1 MKRIVLLLI
10 ASLGISLL
18 AAQIP
23 TLNWVEQQSGSSG
36 ETAKTIVVDNSGN
49 SYVLGFY
56 SGTMD
61 LDPGPGV
68 VSVTTVGSSDVYL
81 VKLNPN
87 GQFIWGKSYGSSGA
101 DEGSTLCLDQQG
113 FLYITGFFL
122 TTIDFSGGTGTLFLN
137 SFGDFDAFLLK
148 LDTAGN
154 EIWAKQFGGFMGID
168 EGKSV
173 VVDDSSNVY
182 LAGFFTGS
190 ADFDP
195 SNNMFVLTAAG
206 GSQFEGYVVKLDV
219 NGDLVWAKQLGGT
232 NADLVRY
239 MAINSSGDLYITGTY
254 RGVADLDPSANTT
267 SFTSNGSDDVFIVKL
282 NRSGNFIW
290 AKSLGGSSSDLGHG
304 ITVDQFSYVIVAG
317 QFIGSVDFDPGAG
330 NVFMSS
336 QGFYDSFVLKLDSSG
351 NFSWVKRINS
361 TSNVN
366 SRFIKTDMLN
376 QIYITGS
383 YTGTIDLNPDTT
395 ITQNVSNAGS
405 DDIFV
410 LKMDE
415 NGSFVW
421 GITMGGLN
429 FDQATSME
437 VSDSLN
443 VYLSGLFNSTMDFDP
458 SLGTTTLS
466 PTSSRDAFIAKYS
479 NPLNTSSGELT
490 HSSSTL
496 RVYPNPTSKEVTI
509 ALAAMDEITT
519 ITIYSMEGVTVYQ
532 EEIRNPSNLT
542 SVNLDGL
549 AEGTYLLVAATK
561 KSVERK
567 KIVIR

>member
-1 MKRIVLLLI
+1 MKRIFLVLI
-10 ASLGISLL
+10 ASLSITNLV
-18 AAQIP
+18 AQIP
-23 TLNWVEQQSGSSG
+23 SLNWVAQQSGSSG
-36 ETAKTIVVDNSGN
+36 ETAKTIVVDDLGN
-49 SYVLGFY
+49 SYILGFY

-61 LDPGPGV
+61 LDPGLGV
-68 VSVTTVGSSDVYL
+68 VNVTTVGSSDVYL
-81 VKLNPN
+81 VKLNSN
-87 GQFIWGKSYGSSGA
+87 GQFIWGKSYGSTGA

-122 TTIDFSGGTGTLFLN
+122 TTIDFSGGAGTLFLN

-154 EIWAKQFGGFMGID
+154 EVWAKQIGGFMGGE

-182 LAGFFTGS
+182 LAGVFTGS

-195 SNNMFVLTAAG
+195 SNNTLLMTAAG
-206 GSQFEGYVVKLDV
+206 GTSFDGYVVKLNE

-232 NADLVRY
+232 NSDISRY
-239 MAINSSGDLYITGTY
+239 MAINANGDVFIIGTF
-254 RGVADLDPSANTT
+254 RGTADLDPGTNTAN
-267 SFTSNGSDDVFIVKL
+267 FISNGSDDIFIVKL
-282 NRSGNFIW
+282 DRNGNFIW
-290 AKSLGGSSSDLGHG
+290 AKSIGGSSSDLGHG
-304 ITVDQFSYVIVAG
+304 ITVDQFSNVIVTG
-317 QFIGSVDFDPGAG
+317 QFSGNIDFDPGQG
-330 NVFMSS
+330 SVFLSS
-336 QGFYDSFVLKLDSSG
+336 LGFYDSFVLKLDSSG
-351 NFSWVKRINS
+351 NFSWVNRINS
-361 TSNVN
+361 TSNVT

-405 DDIFV
+405 DDVFV

-415 NGSFVW
+415 NGIYAW

-458 SLGTTTLS
+458 SPVMTTLS

-479 NPLNTSSGELT
+479 NPVNTSLVNLNEGIAFSI
-490 HSSSTL
+490 
-496 RVYPNPTSKEVTI
+496 YPNPTTNFLTLDLESVQKNVK
-509 ALAAMDEITT
+509 
-519 ITIYSMEGVTVYQ
+519 YSIFDLSGKLILN
-532 EEIRNPSNLT
+532 EEFFNSTDLISI
-542 SVNLDGL
+542 
-549 AEGTYLLVAATK
+549 
-561 KSVERK
+561 SVEGFAK
-567 KIVIR
+567 GVYFLMISSDDFYTHTKIVIQ

>member
-1 MKRIVLLLI
+1 MKRIFLLLI
-10 ASLGISLL
+10 ASISVTNLV
-18 AAQIP
+18 AQIP
-23 TLNWVEQQSGSSG
+23 SLNWVAQQSGSSG
-36 ETAKTIVVDNSGN
+36 ETAKTIVVDDSGN
-49 SYVLGFY
+49 SYILGFY

-61 LDPGPGV
+61 LDPGLGV
-68 VSVTTVGSSDVYL
+68 VNVTTVGSSDVYL
-81 VKLNPN
+81 VKLKSN
-87 GQFIWGKSYGSSGA
+87 GQFIWGKSYGSTGA

-122 TTIDFSGGTGTLFLN
+122 TTIDFSGGAGTLFLN

-154 EIWAKQFGGFMGID
+154 EVWAKQIGGFMGGE

-182 LAGFFTGS
+182 LAGNFTGS

-195 SNNMFVLTAAG
+195 SNNTLLMTAAG
-206 GSQFEGYVVKLDV
+206 GTSFEGYVVKLNE

-232 NADLVRY
+232 NSDISRY
-239 MAINSSGDLYITGTY
+239 MAINANGDVFITGTF
-254 RGVADLDPSANTT
+254 RGTADLDPGTNTAN
-267 SFTSNGSDDVFIVKL
+267 FISNGSDDIFIVKL
-282 NRSGNFIW
+282 DRNGNFIW
-290 AKSLGGSSSDLGHG
+290 AKSIGGSSSDLGHG
-304 ITVDQFSYVIVAG
+304 ITVDQFSNVIVTG
-317 QFIGSVDFDPGAG
+317 QFSGNIDFDPGQG
-330 NVFMSS
+330 ILFLSS
-336 QGFYDSFVLKLDSSG
+336 LGFYDSFVLKLDSSG
-351 NFSWVKRINS
+351 NFSWVNRINS
-361 TSNVN
+361 TSNVT

-405 DDIFV
+405 DDVFV

-415 NGSFVW
+415 NGIYAW

-458 SLGTTTLS
+458 SPGTTTLS

-479 NPLNTSSGELT
+479 NPVNTSLSDHLD
-490 HSSSTL
+490 SSPSL
-496 RVYPNPTSKEVTI
+496 LVYPNPTSKEVTI
-509 ALAAMDEITT
+509 ALNGNDEKTT
-519 ITIYSMEGVTVYQ
+519 ITLYSMEGAILFKK
-532 EEIRNPSNLT
+532 EISNPSNLT
-542 SVNLDGL
+542 SINLDGL
-549 AEGTYLLVAATK
+549 AKGTYLLVASTK
-561 KSVERK
+561 NSIERK
-567 KIVIR
+567 KIVVR

>member
-1 MKRIVLLLI
+1 MKRISLLLI
-10 ASLGISLL
+10 ASLSVSNLV
-18 AAQIP
+18 AQIP
-23 TLNWVEQQSGSSG
+23 SLNWVSQQSGSSG
-36 ETAKTIVVDNSGN
+36 ETAKTIVVDDSGN
-49 SYVLGFY
+49 SYILGFY
-56 SGTMD
+56 SGTLD
-61 LDPGPGV
+61 LDPGPV
-68 VSVTTVGSSDVYL
+68 VVNVTTVGSSDVYL
-81 VKLNPN
+81 VKLNSN
-87 GQFIWGKSYGSSGA
+87 GQFIWGKSYGSTGA

-122 TTIDFSGGTGTLFLN
+122 TTIDFSGGAGTLFLN

-154 EIWAKQFGGFMGID
+154 EVWAKQIGGFMGGE

-182 LAGFFTGS
+182 LAGVFSGS

-195 SNNMFVLTAAG
+195 SNNTLQLTASG
-206 GSQFEGYVVKLDV
+206 GSQLEGYVVKLDL
-219 NGDLVWAKQLGGT
+219 NGNLVWAKQIGGT
-232 NADLVRY
+232 NSDASHY
-239 MAINSSGDLYITGTY
+239 MAINANGDVFITGTF
-254 RGVADLDPSANTT
+254 RGIADLDPGTSTAN
-267 SFTSNGSDDVFIVKL
+267 FTSNGSDDVFIVKL
-282 NRSGNFIW
+282 DRNGNFIW

-304 ITVDQFSYVIVAG
+304 ITVDQFSNVIVTG
-317 QFIGSVDFDPGAG
+317 QFSGNIDFDPGLG
-330 NVFMSS
+330 SVFLSS
-336 QGFYDSFVLKLDSSG
+336 LGFYDSFVLKLDSSG
-351 NFSWVKRINS
+351 NFMWVNRINS
-361 TSNVN
+361 SSNVT

-415 NGSFVW
+415 KGIYAW

-429 FDQATSME
+429 FDQATSIE

-479 NPLNTSSGELT
+479 NPVNTSLSDLLD
-490 HSSSTL
+490 SSPSML
-496 RVYPNPTSKEVTI
+496 VYPNPTSKEVTI
-509 ALAAMDEITT
+509 ALNGNDEKTT
-519 ITIYSMEGVTVYQ
+519 ITLYSMEGAILFNK
-532 EEIRNPSNLT
+532 EITNPSNLT
-542 SVNLDGL
+542 SINIDGL
-549 AEGTYLLVAATK
+549 ANGTYLLVASTK
-561 KSVERK
+561 NSIERK
-567 KIVIR
+567 KIIIR